1 MKQKMKTLNNTIYIY
16 DKEYEKIILIWME
29 HKMT

>member
-1 MKQKMKTLNNTIYIY
+1 MKQKMKTLNNKMYIY
-16 DKEYEKIILIWME
+16 DKEYEKIIFIWME